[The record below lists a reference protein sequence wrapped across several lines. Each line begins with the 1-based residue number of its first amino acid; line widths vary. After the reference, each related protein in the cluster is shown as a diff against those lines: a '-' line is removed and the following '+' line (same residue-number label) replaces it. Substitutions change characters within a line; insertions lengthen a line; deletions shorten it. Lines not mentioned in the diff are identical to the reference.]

1 LSLTQSNLVNFSLV
15 LLLSQ
20 YTSNL
25 ITTMRK
31 IQPQPWS
38 LRIIMLPRTYPFVVQ
53 LYRPPRRSPTLRTC
67 PLVVQ
72 HAWTPTMNLPAH
84 SSLKC
89 EHGTY
94 EPPRSYPHTR
104 VQQIRTYPPASITH
118 LQSLLRTSPFVT
130 NPAYPWPSHQ
140 THPCKSICNGSLS
153 LHYRLTLPKRRQAK
167 LCSKP
172 HGGNPI
178 PLGALR

>member
-1 LSLTQSNLVNFSLV
+1 MSLTQSNLVNFSLV

-118 LQSLLRTSPFVT
+118 LQSPLRTSPLVT

-140 THPCKSICNGSLS
+140 AIHANPSVMGPYPYTIVWRCLS
-153 LHYRLTLPKRRQAK
+153 AARPK
-167 LCSKP
+167 LGYKP
-172 HGGNPI
+172 LNP
-178 PLGALR
+178 